1 MNEKANFF
9 TFKTIAT
16 NVRNDEKKVN
26 VVICC

>member
-16 NVRNDEKKVN
+16 NARNNEKKAS